1 MIEIPKKKRERNKTP
16 TARPDTELV
25 GVPSPYAHG
34 IDYVRRVVDTLNT
47 MYRRKQITKR
57 EHDAGSRIQDAFGA
71 LYGVM
76 GGAMDF
82 DRVRGGSQ
90 PGSPPGPP
98 QLAASELLGSVRD
111 RLYPEDWAVVLRV
124 CGEGMSIEEAANNL
138 YGAPAS
144 RSQMEDCGRRLREGL
159 RQMADRWFPLE
170 RAQGG
175 GIRSIRT
182 ERPYAMGTE
191 TVSPANVAHATKDK
205 IYRSRKS

>member
-1 MIEIPKKKRERNKTP
+1 MIDMRTKKRERNKTP

-34 IDYVRRVVDTLNT
+34 IDYVRRVMDTLNA
-47 MYRRKQITKR
+47 MHRRKQITKR
-57 EHDAGSRIQDAFGA
+57 EHDAGSRIQDAFGT

-98 QLAASELLGSVRD
+98 QLAASQLLASVRD
-111 RLYPEDWAVVLRV
+111 RLYPDDWKVVALV
-124 CGEGMSIEEAANNL
+124 CGEGRSIEETANAL

-144 RSQMEDCGRRLREGL
+144 RGQMEDCGRRLREGL

-175 GIRSIRT
+175 GLRSMRAEKPTQINPGQLT
-182 ERPYAMGTE
+182 PG
-191 TVSPANVAHATKDK
+191 NVAHATKDK
-205 IYRSRKS
+205 VYRSGKS